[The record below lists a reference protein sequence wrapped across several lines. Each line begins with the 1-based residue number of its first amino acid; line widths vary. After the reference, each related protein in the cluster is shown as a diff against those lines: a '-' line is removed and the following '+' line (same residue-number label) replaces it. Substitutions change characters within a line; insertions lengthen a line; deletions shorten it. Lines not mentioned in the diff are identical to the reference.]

1 MMTLDPKRRLK
12 RPMVYELVP
21 GIMTVEYDPDALKSG
36 DDPWKILNIVIKVA
50 ERHSLAVL
58 VDFGNLEHFPWDTG
72 RFFAVD
78 GDYGESISVAILL
91 QRRMIGGSATTFWA
105 YGLITKIFSDRTK
118 AVSWLRKD
126 IYQGVKG
133 G

>member
-1 MMTLDPKRRLK
+1 
-12 RPMVYELVP
+12 MVYELVP
-21 GIMTVEYDPDALKSG
+21 GIMTVEYDPDVLKSG
-36 DDPWKILNIVIKVA
+36 GDPWKILNIVIKVA
-50 ERHSLAVL
+50 ERNSLAVL

-91 QRRMIGGSATTFWA
+91 QRRMIGGSATRFWA
-105 YGLITKIFSDRTK
+105 YGLTTKIFSDRTK
-118 AVSWLRKD
+118 PVSWLRKD